1 MSARPHPHPLDDLPL
16 YLPRLFYTF
25 LGVIELKLAE
35 SRLDSHLQPGM
46 AHVLLRLYE
55 SDNCI
60 IKDIGRSLR
69 VANGTLTSLLN
80 RMRKS
85 GLIECRRCRQDG
97 RATRIRL
104 TALGRSLEPRVR
116 EFHREMNA
124 IVEHGFTAAEIAAGK
139 AFMARMLDSLRSAD
153 DDLRLRSEQIS
164 KTPKRRS
171 RSH

>member
-1 MSARPHPHPLDDLPL
+1 MSVRAHPYPLDDLPL

-35 SRLDSHLQPGM
+35 SQLDSHLQPGM

-69 VANGTLTSLLN
+69 VANGTLTGLLN
-80 RMRKS
+80 RMRKA

-97 RATRIRL
+97 RATRIKL

-124 IVEHGFTAAEIAAGK
+124 IVEQGFTAAEIASCK
-139 AFMARMLDSLRSAD
+139 SFMARMLDSLRAAEEG
-153 DDLRLRSEQIS
+153 LRLKPEKSS
-164 KTPKRRS
+164 TTPKRRS